1 VERCEP
7 PHRIVEAARGLVRCG
22 MALTPQAIT
31 QDTARCDLAGTV
43 IGMSDC
49 PGADV
54 LTIWL
59 ARRLR
64 RDLWPI
70 DEPVDDALRDL
81 APHLYL
87 MFGGVYRER
96 DPASRAPRH

>member
-1 VERCEP
+1 
-7 PHRIVEAARGLVRCG
+7 VRCG
-22 MALTPQAIT
+22 LALTPEAIR

-54 LTIWL
+54 MTIWC

-70 DEPVDDALRDL
+70 DEPVGAALRDL
-81 APHLYL
+81 APALYL
-87 MFGGVYRER
+87 MFGGLHRGH
-96 DPASRAPRH
+96 DPDRPRGPRH